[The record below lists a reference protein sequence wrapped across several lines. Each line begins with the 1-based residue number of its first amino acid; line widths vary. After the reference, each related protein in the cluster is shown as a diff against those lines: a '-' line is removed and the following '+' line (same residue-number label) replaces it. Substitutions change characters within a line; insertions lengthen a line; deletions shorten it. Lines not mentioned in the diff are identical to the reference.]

1 MGGGAGTLPGG
12 IEGANG
18 GSAESAVFT
27 ATNFGGESI
36 TMYRP
41 ALGGAVSGIQI
52 PISHSG
58 MVPLLHASGIGGSD
72 VTCESAEEADND
84 SDDEDDDETGPFSG
98 PEDRRSPPSHSLS
111 W

>member
-1 MGGGAGTLPGG
+1 M
-12 IEGANG
+12 EGANG
-18 GSAESAVFT
+18 GGLANSAESAVFT

-41 ALGGAVSGIQI
+41 AGLGGAVSGIQI
-52 PISHSG
+52 PISQHHHSGG
-58 MVPLLHASGIGGSD
+58 MVPLLHASGGIGGSD